1 MDRGL
6 FLGYCLIGMG
16 AALAVFFPLK
26 AKRRACIPHLVWW
39 VCLILGG
46 VTCMYGLSHSTA
58 PSFATRIT
66 AVGRTYDCVERR
78 QGRNTYYGFRFV
90 PDGGQPVN
98 IETEI
103 IIPGWAAPD
112 IFNGRTFRIMYL
124 KDNNRTLKNEAIDIE
139 ILSGKHAGYHD
150 SLDARPVGKW
160 LGIPLGAA
168 LFAFGFFGLK
178 FRRDDAMPTPLDHD
192 TPGYTASLL
201 KS

>member
-139 ILSGKHAGYHD
+139 ILSG
-150 SLDARPVGKW
+150 
-160 LGIPLGAA
+160 
-168 LFAFGFFGLK
+168 
-178 FRRDDAMPTPLDHD
+178 
-192 TPGYTASLL
+192 
-201 KS
+201 